1 MIVPTIH
8 LNGTSGTELLEQVT
22 DAGQAIYEAVKVLQK
37 AFPHARDY
45 YVQPDYPAEF
55 EQARKEWEARREHLM
70 VVYRELE
77 DLAGKIS
84 NEIDSREFQKK

>member
-22 DAGQAIYEAVKVLQK
+22 DAAQAIYTAIEVLQK

-45 YVQPDYPAEF
+45 YVQPDYPAGLEKA
-55 EQARKEWEARREHLM
+55 QKEWEARQEHLM

-84 NEIDSREFQKK
+84 DEIDSRKF